1 MSNTQFANKVIALTG
16 GASGIGLATAL
27 LLASRGATLS
37 LADLSQ
43 PGLDSAKD
51 KILAQTPSAQVA
63 VFSLDVRNYSQV
75 ESWISSTISQFG
87 KLDGAENL
95 AGVAP
100 ASISGEKGK
109 IENLD
114 EGEWEFI
121 MGVNTTGVMHCMKA
135 QLKSI
140 ESTGS
145 IVNASSIAGIT
156 GRAMNGAYS
165 ASKHAVI
172 GLTKSAAKEVGPKG
186 IRVNCFCP
194 GRINTPMLHM
204 AAKAAAAAGNSA
216 EAEAEMNNQVAL
228 RRKGEPEEVASLAVF
243 LLSDEASY
251 ITGTAISVDG
261 GWAC

>member
-43 PGLDSAKD
+43 SGLESAKQ
-51 KILAQTPSAQVA
+51 KIQSQTPSASVA
-63 VFSLDVRNYSQV
+63 IFTVDVRKYEQV
-75 ESWISSTISQFG
+75 ESWIASTVEQFG
-87 KLDGAENL
+87 RLDGAANL

-114 EGEWEFI
+114 AAEWDFI

-135 QLKSI
+135 QLQKI
-140 ESTGS
+140 EKTGS

-194 GRINTPMLHM
+194 
-204 AAKAAAAAGNSA
+204 
-216 EAEAEMNNQVAL
+216 
-228 RRKGEPEEVASLAVF
+228 
-243 LLSDEASY
+243 
-251 ITGTAISVDG
+251 
-261 GWAC
+261 